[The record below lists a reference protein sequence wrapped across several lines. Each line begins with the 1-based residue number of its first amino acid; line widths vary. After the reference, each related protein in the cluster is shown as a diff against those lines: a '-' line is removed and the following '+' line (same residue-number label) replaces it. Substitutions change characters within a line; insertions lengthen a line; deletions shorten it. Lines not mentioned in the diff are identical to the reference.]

1 MSRQSL
7 PLAVSILR
15 RLVRHGTLEVALGEG
30 PPWALPG
37 PHRGPTVGLRFADR
51 GTLLSCALNPD
62 LRVGEA
68 YMDGRL
74 TIERGTLEDLFR
86 FASLNARAVESSPT
100 GRALRLL
107 RTLRSSLVRFLPG
120 RTARRFVAH
129 HYDLGNDLFASF
141 LDADMQYS
149 CAYFEH
155 PGHSLDEAQLAK
167 KRHIVAKLLVE
178 PGHRVLD
185 IGSGWGGLAFYLAEL
200 CGAAVR
206 GITLSE
212 AQLELA
218 RHRAA
223 ERDSIPGV
231 DFYLQDY
238 RAASGRFD
246 RIVSVGMFEHV
257 GSSDYDA
264 FFTKVAELLAD
275 DGVMLLHS
283 IGRSD
288 GPSTT
293 NPWIAK
299 YIFPGGSA
307 PALSEVL
314 PAIERSGLIVTDIEV
329 MRLHYA
335 ETLKAWQERFLS
347 RRDEARAVYDDRFCR
362 MWEFYLAATE
372 CGFRHG
378 GLMVFQIQLAK
389 SLAAVPLTRDY
400 IGAREAA
407 LRAKE
412 EWQPDQRIAAE

>member
-1 MSRQSL
+1 ML
-7 PLAVSILR
+7 PVLR
-15 RLVRHGTLEVALGEG
+15 AFLERIVRKGTLEVETASRSRFIVGDGSGERVAVRLADSGAARQLILRPELALGELYVDSRIVVTQG
-30 PPWALPG
+30 SVCDLLMLLGSNLGCRSAPGIARAYNRLRVALRPQ
-37 PHRGPTVGLRFADR
+37 HQRNTVGR
-51 GTLLSCALNPD
+51 
-62 LRVGEA
+62 
-68 YMDGRL
+68 
-74 TIERGTLEDLFR
+74 
-86 FASLNARAVESSPT
+86 
-100 GRALRLL
+100 
-107 RTLRSSLVRFLPG
+107 
-120 RTARRFVAH
+120 ARRNAAH
-129 HYDLGNDLFASF
+129 HYDLDGRLYRLF
-141 LDADMQYS
+141 LDPDMQYS